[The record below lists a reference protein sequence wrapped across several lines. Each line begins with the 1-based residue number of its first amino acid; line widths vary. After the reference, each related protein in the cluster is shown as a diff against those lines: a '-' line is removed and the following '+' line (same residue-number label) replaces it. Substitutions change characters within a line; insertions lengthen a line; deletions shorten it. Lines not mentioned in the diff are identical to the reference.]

1 MTSLTAFQLVFSL
14 LVFVSILV
22 PLIVLY
28 ILYRKTDW
36 YKGLEW
42 ISSIEVFRRGVI
54 LVISVILFSCFFAA
68 YNNITISNPE
78 DLTNDEEAIKVFM
91 TTLST
96 FKTMFLYVFVYPSF
110 LLIGYSIVQVSTGII
125 RLRKQKKNALE
136 SQFIKAIYDKKGSK
150 VVEIYKLL
158 IDKDVILTKRGYDR
172 AYPVKKKKLNLTES
186 LHGRFLEII
195 VQENDRMIAGDI
207 KTYPLIKKRFGV
219 KVRRKSQLN

>member
-36 YKGLEW
+36 SKGLEW

-68 YNNITISNPE
+68 YNNITISNP
-78 DLTNDEEAIKVFM
+78 DNLTNDEEAIKVFM

-110 LLIGYSIVQVSTGII
+110 LLIVYSIVQLSTGII
-125 RLRKQKKNALE
+125 RLRKQKKNTLE
-136 SQFIKAIYDKKGSK
+136 SQFIKAIYNKKGSK
-150 VVEIYKLL
+150 VINIYKLL
-158 IDKDVILTKRGYDR
+158 VDKNVIVTKRGYDR
-172 AYPVKKKKLNLTES
+172 AYPIKKKQLNLTES
-186 LHGRFLEII
+186 FYSYFLEII

-207 KTYPLIKKRFGV
+207 KTYPLIKNDLEL
-219 KVRRKSQLN
+219 KSAGNRN

>member
-36 YKGLEW
+36 SKGLEW

-68 YNNITISNPE
+68 YNNITISNP
-78 DLTNDEEAIKVFM
+78 DNLTNDDEAIKVFI

-110 LLIGYSIVQVSTGII
+110 LLIVYSIVELSTGII
-125 RLRKQKKNALE
+125 RLRKQKRNTLE
-136 SQFIKAIYDKKGSK
+136 SQFIKAIYNKKGSK
-150 VVEIYKLL
+150 VIEIYKLL
-158 IDKDVILTKRGYDR
+158 VDKNVIVTKRGYDR
-172 AYPVKKKKLNLTES
+172 AYPIKKKQLNLTES
-186 LHGRFLEII
+186 FYSYFLEII
-195 VQENDRMIAGDI
+195 VQENDRIIAGDI

-219 KVRRKSQLN
+219 KVSRKSQLN

>member
-22 PLIVLY
+22 PLMVLH

-36 YKGLEW
+36 SKGLEW
-42 ISSIEVFRRGVI
+42 ISSIEVFRRGFV

-68 YNNITISNPE
+68 YNNITISNP
-78 DLTNDEEAIKVFM
+78 DNLTNDEKAIKVFM

-110 LLIGYSIVQVSTGII
+110 LLIVYSIVQLSTGII

-136 SQFIKAIYDKKGSK
+136 SQFIKAIYNKKGSK
-150 VVEIYKLL
+150 VIEIYKLL
-158 IDKDVILTKRGYDR
+158 VDKNVIVTKRGHDR
-172 AYPVKKKKLNLTES
+172 VYPVKKKKLNLTES
-186 LHGRFLEII
+186 FYSYFLEII

-207 KTYPLIKKRFGV
+207 KTYPLVKKRFGV
-219 KVRRKSQLN
+219 KVSRKS

>member
-36 YKGLEW
+36 SKGLEW
-42 ISSIEVFRRGVI
+42 ITSIEVFRRGVI
-54 LVISVILFSCFFAA
+54 FVISVIFFSCFFAA
-68 YNNITISNPE
+68 YNNITISNTE
-78 DLTNDEEAIKVFM
+78 SLTNDEEAIKVFM

-110 LLIGYSIVQVSTGII
+110 LLIAYSIVQILTGII
-125 RLRKQKKNALE
+125 RLKKQNKNTLE
-136 SQFIKAIYDKKGSK
+136 SQFIKAIYNKKGSK
-150 VVEIYKLL
+150 VIDIYKLL
-158 IDKDVILTKRGYDR
+158 VDRNVIVTKRGYDR
-172 AYPVKKKKLNLTES
+172 AHPIKKKQINLTES
-186 LHGRFLEII
+186 FYSYFLEII